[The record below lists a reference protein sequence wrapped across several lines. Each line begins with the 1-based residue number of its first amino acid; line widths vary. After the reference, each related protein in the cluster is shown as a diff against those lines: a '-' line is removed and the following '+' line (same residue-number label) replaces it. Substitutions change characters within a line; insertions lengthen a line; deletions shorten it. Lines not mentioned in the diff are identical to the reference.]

1 MTRPTRSLFPS
12 SRLQLLLSCLAC
24 VFCVLCG
31 AVAVANAQ
39 VAEIKFDANADFLK
53 PPAGLNFGEVTGI
66 AVNKAKHVY
75 VFQRTSQRSTVHGA
89 TAAQLWEFGPDG
101 AFIRELGKD
110 LYGFA
115 FAHTVEVDKDQNIW
129 TSDEGTNM
137 VVKLSPAG
145 KVLLVLG
152 RRAEAVEQEPPPPQR
167 GQRPVPQWGGFNRP
181 TDVTWD
187 LEGNIFVADGYNN
200 SRVVKIS
207 KDGRWLKTWG
217 DYGKGPGQFDILHT
231 IASDAKGN
239 IYVGDRSNNRIQVF
253 DHDGNPV
260 RIIKI
265 DSTVAPYT
273 KEPNVMLGAM
283 PREGVSRLGVLGAP
297 WAICIT
303 PPNAQGTQYLYSV
316 DAVPGR
322 MYKLTLD
329 GKVLGTFGDGG
340 KAVGQ
345 FGWAHQIACPSEN
358 ELYVGEIL
366 NWRVQ
371 KLTLHPT
378 AAQR

>member
-1 MTRPTRSLFPS
+1 MTRAVPFPGRSLVS
-12 SRLQLLLSCLAC
+12 LAC
-24 VFCVLCG
+24 ALGVLAG
-31 AVAVANAQ
+31 AGVRAAAQ
-39 VAEIKFDANADFLK
+39 VAEIKFDATADFLK
-53 PPAGLNFGEVTGI
+53 LPAGMNFGEVTGLAI
-66 AVNKAKHVY
+66 NKATRHFYVY
-75 VFQRTSQRSTVHGA
+75 ERTGERSTVRGA
-89 TAAQLWEFGPDG
+89 TAAQLLEFGPDG
-101 AFIRELGKD
+101 TFIRELGKD
-110 LYGFA
+110 VYGLA
-115 FAHTVEVDKDQNIW
+115 FAHDVDVDRDGNIW
-129 TSDEGTNM
+129 TTDEGTNM
-137 VVKLSPAG
+137 VLKFSPAG

-152 RRAEAVEQEPPPPQR
+152 RREEAAEEPPPPPPR

-181 TDVTWD
+181 TQVTWD

-200 SRVVKIS
+200 SRVVKIAP
-207 KDGRWLKTWG
+207 DGRWIKTWG
-217 DYGKGPGQFDILHT
+217 EFGKEPGQFNIVHT

-253 DHDGNPV
+253 DHDGNPL
-260 RIIKI
+260 RIITI
-265 DSTVAPYT
+265 AVPYDKT
-273 KEPNVMLGAM
+273 PNVLLGAM
-283 PREGVSRLGVLGAP
+283 PREGANPLSVNGAP

-303 PPNAQGTQYLYSV
+303 PPNAQGTQYLYSA

-329 GKVLGTFGDGG
+329 GKVLGTFGDAG
-340 KAVGQ
+340 KKVGE
-345 FGWAHQIACPSEN
+345 FGWIHEIACPSEN

>member
-1 MTRPTRSLFPS
+1 MIRSARVPLTPDS
-12 SRLQLLLSCLAC
+12 LLLPLLVC
-24 VFCVLCG
+24 VFCVFCG
-31 AVAVANAQ
+31 LTRSAQ
-39 VAEIKFDANADFLK
+39 AQASEIKFDANADFLK

-75 VFQRTSQRSTVHGA
+75 VFQRTSQRSTVHCA

-101 AFIRELGKD
+101 AFIREIGND
-110 LYGFA
+110 NYGFA
-115 FAHTVEVDKDQNIW
+115 FAHTVEVDKDGNIW

-137 VVKLSPAG
+137 IVKFSPAG
-145 KVLLVLG
+145 KVLMVLG
-152 RRAEAVEQEPPPPQR
+152 RRPEAVEEPPPPPPR
-167 GQRPVPQWGGFNRP
+167 GQRPIPQWGGFNRP

-187 LEGNIFVADGYNN
+187 PEGNIFVADGYNN
-200 SRVVKIS
+200 SRVVKID

-217 DYGKGPGQFDILHT
+217 EYGREPGQFNIVHT

-239 IYVGDRSNNRIQVF
+239 VYVGDRSNNRIQVF
-253 DHDGNPV
+253 DHDGNAL
-260 RIIKI
+260 RIIRI
-265 DSTVAPYT
+265 DSTNAPYT
-273 KEPNVMLGAM
+273 KQPNVMLGAM
-283 PREGVSRLGVLGAP
+283 PRPDGNPLAVNGAP

-303 PPNAQGTQYLYSV
+303 PPNAQGTQYLYSA

-329 GKVLGTFGDGG
+329 GKLLGTFGDGG
-340 KAVGQ
+340 KKVGE

>member
-1 MTRPTRSLFPS
+1 MIRSIQTLFK
-12 SRLQLLLSCLAC
+12 LVCVFC

-31 AVAVANAQ
+31 YTSSAQAQ

-137 VVKLSPAG
+137 VVKMSPTG

-152 RRAEAVEQEPPPPQR
+152 RRDESVEEPAPHTPGAPF
-167 GQRPVPQWGGFNRP
+167 VPRWGAFNRP

-187 LEGNIFVADGYNN
+187 LDGNIFIADGYNN
-200 SRVVKIS
+200 SRVVKAD

-217 DYGKGPGQFDILHT
+217 ERGKEPGQFNTLHT

-239 IYVGDRSNNRIQVF
+239 VYVGDRFNVRIQVF
-253 DHDGNPV
+253 EPNGTLLRV
-260 RIIKI
+260 IKI
-265 DSTVAPYT
+265 DVPYT
-273 KEPNVMLGAM
+273 KEPNILNGAM
-283 PREGVSRLGVLGAP
+283 PRPGADPVAPVNGAP

-303 PPNAQGTQYLYSV
+303 PPNAQGTQYLYSA

-329 GKVLGTFGDGG
+329 GKVLGVFGDAG
-340 KAVGQ
+340 KKVGE
-345 FGWAHQIACPSEN
+345 FGWVHQIACPSEN
-358 ELYVGEIL
+358 EIYVGEIL

-378 AAQR
+378 KEQR